1 MKRAFVTLVVAMG
14 VLCGTAIT
22 AADAPTPGGTWKIVY
37 SSAEGPQGRA
47 LEVLTERIGFHLLRE
62 RHLAIPL
69 VLPIEQ
75 DGGEPVK
82 GKRDMIVVGR
92 VQENATLRK
101 YLGKDAEK
109 LVPKDGYL
117 IRTLHDGEHDVV
129 LLAGDTPEAVARMV
143 AMGLDYI
150 PTNVTVPL
158 NR

>member
-1 MKRAFVTLVVAMG
+1 MNTIFKAAVVAVG
-14 VLCGTAIT
+14 IVVSGISV
-22 AADAPTPGGTWKIVY
+22 AAEAPTPGGTWKIVY

-92 VQENATLRK
+92 N
-101 YLGKDAEK
+101 G
-109 LVPKDGYL
+109 
-117 IRTLHDGEHDVV
+117 
-129 LLAGDTPEAVARMV
+129 
-143 AMGLDYI
+143 
-150 PTNVTVPL
+150 
-158 NR
+158 NRQ